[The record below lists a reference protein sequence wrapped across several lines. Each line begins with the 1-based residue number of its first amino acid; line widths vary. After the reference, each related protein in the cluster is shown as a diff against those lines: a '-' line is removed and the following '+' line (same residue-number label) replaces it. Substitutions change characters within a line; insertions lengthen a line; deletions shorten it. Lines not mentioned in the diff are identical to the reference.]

1 MSMPE
6 QVQKTFVLIDQEDTL
21 AIGRAYAQCLKAP
34 MVIFLEGDLG
44 AGKTTF
50 VRGVL
55 QGLGASDAVL
65 SPTYTLVE
73 EYSTNDFVVHH
84 LDLYRLTKP
93 QDLEGLGFRDRVG
106 HESVVFIEWPER
118 AEPHLPEPDHRI
130 QLSYRDEG
138 RALLILSDSDTE
150 PDIVLR

>member
-1 MSMPE
+1 MSMAE
-6 QVQKTFVLIDQEDTL
+6 QVKHAFFLADEEDTL

-34 MVIFLEGDLG
+34 LVIFLEGDLG

-55 QGLGASDAVL
+55 QGLGASDIVV

-73 EYSTNDFVVHH
+73 EYSIDDFVIHH

-106 HESVVFIEWPER
+106 QESVVFIEWPER
-118 AEPHLPEPDHRI
+118 AQSHLPEPDHRI

-138 RALLILSDSDTE
+138 RTLLIFSEGNSEL
-150 PDIVLR
+150 DIVLR

>member
-6 QVQKTFVLIDQEDTL
+6 QVQKTFVLIDEEDTL

-118 AEPHLPEPDHRI
+118 AESHLPEPDHRI